1 MGGEMRL
8 GVDFGTTRTVVSAV
22 ERGRYP
28 VAAFETPAG
37 FVDYLSGLAVLAEG
51 KLHFG
56 HEARSYLDGASV
68 LAIQSVKRALA
79 GLAPDDPVPGLVG
92 VNALDLATR
101 YLEYVRR
108 RVLYHSNLDVPDG
121 EPLEVVVAV
130 PANAGT
136 RQRYLTLEAFS
147 RAGFHVLGMVNEPTA
162 AAIEYAHRNLG
173 AIGRRSPKRYV
184 VVYDLGGGTFDT
196 SAVSLEGRRFEL
208 LASEGIAKLGGNDFD
223 EVLMELALEA
233 TGVAPGALSSGKR
246 AALLEVCREAKE
258 TLGQHTKRLLIDC
271 GTILPGQ
278 EAIVVEASRF
288 YERTEPMI
296 EQTLDLIAS
305 IFQRLDGT
313 GIDPANPRELGALYL
328 VGGSTSFPAVA
339 RVLRRAYGRK
349 LLLAPQPHAATAVG
363 LAIAA
368 DADAELFVV
377 EAVTRHFGVWREAEQ
392 GREKYFDAIFR
403 KDTASDE
410 ALELTVQRN
419 YRPVHR
425 VGHLRFVE
433 CSRLTEDGQPTGD
446 LTPWGE
452 FLFPYDPTLADST
465 NLAGR
470 AGERTTRLADVEIL
484 ETYRYSRDGSVSVE
498 IENRTHGYRRAFV
511 VSQQELRPLGGVQG

>member
-1 MGGEMRL
+1 M
-8 GVDFGTTRTVVSAV
+8 
-22 ERGRYP
+22 
-28 VAAFETPAG
+28 AAFEMPGG

-56 HEARSYLDGASV
+56 VEARRRLDDGPAV
-68 LAIQSVKRALA
+68 AIQSVKRALA
-79 GLAPDDPVPGLVG
+79 GLAPDDEVPGLSG
-92 VNALDLATR
+92 VRALDLATR

-108 RVLYHSNLDVPDG
+108 RIVYHSNLEVEEG
-121 EPLEVVVAV
+121 QPLEAVVAV

-136 RQRYLTLEAFS
+136 RQRYLTMEAFA

-208 LASEGIAKLGGNDFD
+208 LASEGIAQLGGNDID
-223 EVLMELALEA
+223 QVLLDLALES
-233 TGVAPGALSSGKR
+233 TSVRGDALSSGKR
-246 AALLEVCREAKE
+246 AALLEICREAKE
-258 TLGQHTKRLLIDC
+258 TLSQNTKRLLIDLS
-271 GTILPGQ
+271 TVLPGQ
-278 EAIVVEASRF
+278 EAVMVEASTL

-296 EQTLDLIAS
+296 EQTLDLIQAV
-305 IFQRLDGT
+305 FARLVGA
-313 GIDPANPRELGALYL
+313 GIDSGNPRELGAVYL
-328 VGGSTSFPAVA
+328 VGGATAFPVVG
-339 RVLRRAYGRK
+339 RVLRKVYGRK

-368 DADAELFVV
+368 DPEADLFVS

-403 KDTASDE
+403 KDTASSE
-410 ALELTVQRN
+410 TAELTVQRS
-419 YRPVHR
+419 YHPVHR

-433 CSRLTEDGQPTGD
+433 CSNLTDDGQPTGD

-452 FLFPYDPTLADST
+452 FLFPYDPSLADSAELGSRT
-465 NLAGR
+465 
-470 AGERTTRLADVEIL
+470 GERSARLADIEIL
-484 ETYRYSRDGSVSVE
+484 ETYRYSRDGSISLE
-498 IENRTHGYRRAFV
+498 IENRTHGYHRSFV
-511 VSQQELRPLGGVQG
+511 FSQPGVSGGFAPSRGRPLPARPGGTSSTTT